1 MLSPIKKISSA
12 LIIALACACSA
23 ANAIADDSAP
33 KYVLP
38 FTDAQMMPHHKKALA
53 EKIRARLDK
62 CGIQR
67 TFVPPETFGELF
79 RARNAERCG
88 AIDPRFALGD
98 ELTMGADED
107 AFSIPVPVPVQNP
120 MKKRKIGETIR
131 VGQGQ
136 ELEWMFGDGK
146 TIPIRI
152 DYRYPEADG
161 NVWEFGVARFDR
173 ITQRL
178 FFSYALSKELTLGAA
193 MDLFDKIRIAG
204 GLQRFPKKHP
214 EDEYCETEASAFVL
228 VGSRTD
234 EGKEIFTDAGV
245 VVRMIPIRGFS
256 KYPEKYRVSVGAA
269 CRLFSG
275 GNEYSQSTF
284 LKAVVHDFGDEI
296 KLSGG
301 RRLCY
306 YSPQYGKPL
315 RVSGIPDF
323 FRYFTERR
331 EK

>member
-1 MLSPIKKISSA
+1 MLSPIKKISAA
-12 LIIALACACSA
+12 LIIALACACA
-23 ANAIADDSAP
+23 AAPAQASKP

-38 FTDAQMMPHHKKALA
+38 FPDAQMMPHHKSALA

-98 ELTMGADED
+98 ELTMGAEED
-107 AFSIPVPVPVQNP
+107 AFSIPVSVPVQNP
-120 MKKRKIGETIR
+120 LKKRKIGETIR
-131 VGQGQ
+131 VGSGQ
-136 ELEWMFGDGK
+136 ELEWMSDNG
-146 TIPIRI
+146 TSIPIRI
-152 DYRYPEADG
+152 DYRYPEAAG

-178 FFSYALSKELTLGAA
+178 FFSYALSKELTLGEALN
-193 MDLFDKIRIAG
+193 LFDKIRIAG

-245 VVRMIPIRGFS
+245 VVRMIPIRGGFT
-256 KYPEKYRVSVGAA
+256 KFPEKYRVSVGAA
-269 CRLFSG
+269 
-275 GNEYSQSTF
+275 
-284 LKAVVHDFGDEI
+284 
-296 KLSGG
+296 
-301 RRLCY
+301 
-306 YSPQYGKPL
+306 
-315 RVSGIPDF
+315 
-323 FRYFTERR
+323 
-331 EK
+331 